1 MKIIFSILLFL
12 ISISL
17 PISLFAQEAVEL
29 KNADRLTGKTIDGK
43 SVREAEG
50 NVQFVQGNIRVF
62 CNSATQYIDE
72 NRIVLVGNVRIYQD
86 TLTLT
91 TSRGVYYGNEKRATG
106 EGNVT
111 LKDPNATLR
120 ANNGTYFFNEAKAIF
135 NGDVIIRNPEYQ
147 VTSRELTYFRMTE
160 DSYAKGNV
168 KVETDSAIITAEYID
183 FLKRQGLSF
192 AHQNA
197 KLVSDSTIITA
208 DTLKDFSFQ
217 NRSEASGNVTIIS
230 QNNNAV
236 ITGNFLENFED
247 KNYTKITGNVE
258 LEQVEQNETGINDTL
273 FIYSSIM
280 EAFRDKP
287 ERYTASGNVETI
299 RNDFLSRSENA
310 FYFRDSETISL
321 NGNPVVWQNNSQ
333 MTGDS
338 IYAQLPGNQLQT
350 IYVMK
355 FENSERQSF
364 LISQS
369 DTINFIDRFNQVSG
383 DNIIINFLNDKV
395 NNVLSDNN
403 SSSIYFLYE
412 ENGLANGVNKISGVD
427 MKVLFDSTEQVE
439 KIIIEQDP
447 TGQYASENNISE
459 INLRLPGFIW
469 REDKPIRK

>member
-1 MKIIFSILLFL
+1 MKLIAAILFL
-12 ISISL
+12 IFIPSL
-17 PISLFAQEAVEL
+17 IFAQETVEL

-62 CNSATQYIDE
+62 CNSATQFLDE

-111 LKDPNATLR
+111 LQDPNATLR
-120 ANNGTYFFNEAKAIF
+120 ANSGTYFFNEAKAIF

-147 VTSRELTYFRMTE
+147 ITSRELTYFRMTE

-168 KVETDSAIITAEYID
+168 KVETDSAVITAENVD

-192 AHQNA
+192 AYQSA
-197 KLVSDSTIITA
+197 RLVSDSTIITA

-217 NRSEASGNVTIIS
+217 NRSEASGNVKIVS
-230 QNNNAV
+230 ENNAAV

-247 KNYTKITGNVE
+247 SNYTKITGDVT
-258 LEQVEQNETGINDTL
+258 LQQVEQNESGISDTL
-273 FIYSSIM
+273 FIYSNMM
-280 EAFRDKP
+280 EAFRNEP

-299 RNDFLSRSENA
+299 RTDFMSRSENA
-310 FYFRDSETISL
+310 FYFRDNETIAL

-338 IYAQLPGNQLQT
+338 IYAQLPGNRLQT

-355 FENSERQSF
+355 FANSERQSF

-369 DTINFIDRFNQVSG
+369 DTVNFIDRFNQVSG
-383 DNIIINFLNDKV
+383 DNITINFLDDKV
-395 NNVLSDNN
+395 NNVLSNNN
-403 SSSIYFLYE
+403 SSSIYFLYDD
-412 ENGLANGVNKISGVD
+412 NGFANGVNKISGVD
-427 MKVLFDSTEQVE
+427 MRVLFDTTQQVD
-439 KIIIEQDP
+439 KIVIEQDP

-469 REDKPIRK
+469 REDKPTRK